1 MTKPLYLLIP
11 AAVLTFALSG
21 CQQSSSPA
29 STTQSAAATTQYA
42 IPATSSSL
50 MSVDPATI
58 ASCDPGVV
66 ATVKWNTQSAD
77 VSAVSNE
84 IWVGTS
90 AADLKLFAAGG
101 AQGQAETGPW
111 THPGTHFVLKN
122 KADCKVLAEVTVGG
136 PKCPA

>member
-1 MTKPLYLLIP
+1 MTKPPYLLIP
-11 AAVLTFALSG
+11 AAVLIFALSG

-29 STTQSAAATTQYA
+29 STTQSAAAATQYA
-42 IPATSSSL
+42 VPATTSPL
-50 MSVDPATI
+50 MSVEPANV

-66 ATVKWNTQSAD
+66 ATVKWHTQSAD

-84 IWVGTS
+84 IWVGAS
-90 AADLKLFAAGG
+90 ATDLKLFAAGG

-122 KADCKVLAEVTVGG
+122 KADGKVLADVTVGG